1 GGQAPQPAA
10 VPPAAPPVLPVR
22 EKPAVADAG
31 DPQLLALFLEEAR
44 EEAARIA
51 QNLPAWDQDPTQL
64 DALVASRRAFHTL
77 KGSGRV
83 VGATALAE
91 FAWSAENLLNRL
103 LDKTLTRSPAIL
115 GVLREAI
122 AAAVDPVAVAT
133 RAHALAAGRSATA
146 PAGVTA
152 ARAPASAA
160 TTASPPVA
168 PAPVATPDASSASAS
183 QPASAPAVAA
193 PPAPTPDAGA

>member
-1 GGQAPQPAA
+1 
-10 VPPAAPPVLPVR
+10 
-22 EKPAVADAG
+22 
-31 DPQLLALFLEEAR
+31 
-44 EEAARIA
+44 
-51 QNLPAWDQDPTQL
+51 DPTQL

-122 AAAVDPVAVAT
+122 AALPELIAQLADGTAPTVDPVAIAT

-160 TTASPPVA
+160 TTASPPV
-168 PAPVATPDASSASAS
+168 
-183 QPASAPAVAA
+183 
-193 PPAPTPDAGA
+193 